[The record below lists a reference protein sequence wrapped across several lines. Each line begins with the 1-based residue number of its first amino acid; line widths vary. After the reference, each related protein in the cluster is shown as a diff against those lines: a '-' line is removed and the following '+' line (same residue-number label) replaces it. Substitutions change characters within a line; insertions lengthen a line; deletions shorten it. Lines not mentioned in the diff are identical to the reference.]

1 MRRQRIQHLISKIDS
16 MEELSELQKKRLVVE
31 KFNNVNYK
39 LYKYYS
45 LSSDYT
51 FNNIENDVLYLNTPK
66 AFNDPFDCFLG
77 YHYQDLMRQFCLT
90 LIMEDDFQMNEFAI
104 EAFGKL
110 VLDESLSELESKLF
124 NSIIQK
130 YGKEFATTNIDYW
143 KNQSIEEKLPL
154 ICNLLTDQGNDLI
167 DTIVSCCKNMAMLQA
182 NVRNAINNN
191 FVVTCFSETYDNELM
206 WAHYAD
212 KHRGICVEYD
222 MSKMENNPDIAYY
235 KFFTYPIIY
244 SESRPQIPIVLNRKE
259 KHNYSI
265 SEGKY
270 SLSDRYKFLLTKSK
284 AWKYEREWRMIL
296 PKNKNNIIY
305 FPLISKIYL
314 GVNISEIDEQR
325 IKQVAA
331 RKCLDVQKLQLS
343 YYIYKIY

>member
-1 MRRQRIQHLISKIDS
+1 MRKQSIQRLISKIDNI
-16 MEELSELQKKRLVVE
+16 EKLSVLQKNKMVVD
-31 KFNNVNYK
+31 KFKSVNFK

-45 LSSDYT
+45 LSSDFT
-51 FNNIENDVLYLNTPK
+51 VNNIENDILYLNTPK

-77 YHYQDLMRQFCLT
+77 YPYRDLIVQFCIT
-90 LIMEDDFQMNEFAI
+90 LIMEDDFQMNEFAM

-110 VLDESLSELESKLF
+110 ILGESLSDLECQFF
-124 NSIIQK
+124 NSIIQQ
-130 YGKEFATTNIDYW
+130 YGKELAATNIDYW
-143 KNQSIEEKLPL
+143 KNKSIEEKLPL
-154 ICNLLTDQGNDLI
+154 ICNLLTDQGKDLQDNI
-167 DTIVSCCKNMAMLQA
+167 ISCCKNMAKLQT

-222 MSKMENNPDIAYY
+222 MSKMDNDPNIAYY
-235 KFFTYPIIY
+235 KFFTYPVIY
-244 SESRPQIPIVLNRKE
+244 SESRPQIPIILNRIV

-270 SLSDRYKFLLTKSK
+270 SLSDRYLYLLTKSK

-296 PKNKNNIIY
+296 PDNKHNIVN

-331 RKCLDVQKLQLS
+331 QKRLEIKKLQLS
-343 YYIYKIY
+343 SNKYKIY